1 MRITT
6 QEAAKI
12 IGLSPRQVTHILE
25 RRIIRPEWMP
35 LTGERNRSFAPPN
48 MLMLGISRIL
58 YYQFHLSA
66 GETFGALEFLVR
78 ENYFAT
84 KVALKEKQKQLYLE
98 MGGHELAW
106 NEASDKPDDL
116 PDLLAKGRPE
126 DLEAWTL
133 LDRLMEDRR
142 FFLGLRTESPGPDI
156 TITVSF
162 RHELERSRE
171 AWMGWLTTHSAGL
184 VIDLLDLERKLEPK
198 LQEVMA
204 RRGVTA
210 ASLI

>member
-84 KVALKEKQKQLYLE
+84 KPALRDKQKQLYLAI
-98 MGGHELAW
+98 GGTEAAW
-106 NEASDKPDDL
+106 NSSSENPDDL
-116 PDLLAKGRPE
+116 PDLLAKARPE
-126 DLEAWTL
+126 DLESWTL
-133 LDRLMEDRR
+133 LDRLMSDRR
-142 FFLGLRTESPGPDI
+142 FYLGLRTESPGPDI

-171 AWMGWLTTHSAGL
+171 SWMDWLTKHSAGL
-184 VIDLLDLERKLEPK
+184 VIDLLDLEKKLEPG
-198 LQEVMA
+198 LQAVMA
-204 RRGVTA
+204 QRGITPPEVK
-210 ASLI
+210 